1 MTGKNQRFHLLY
13 KNVVASFFIKGYAA
27 LIALML
33 VPLTIDCLGTLKN
46 GQQRSGMDKSDGHR
60 LGERL
65 TKQIGYPCGTPR
77 DGGCKKSCQLNT
89 CHADMHRDPH
99 SLLID
104 STHVKH

>member
-46 GQQRSGMDKSDGHR
+46 GVWLTISSVLVWINQMDIGLGNDYETDWLSMWHTKRWR
-60 LGERL
+60 LQEKL
-65 TKQIGYPCGTPR
+65 SAQHLPC
-77 DGGCKKSCQLNT
+77 
-89 CHADMHRDPH
+89 
-99 SLLID
+99 
-104 STHVKH
+104 

>member
-46 GQQRSGMDKSDGHR
+46 GVW
-60 LGERL
+60 L
-65 TKQIGYPCGTPR
+65 TISSAAAFWYG
-77 DGGCKKSCQLNT
+77 
-89 CHADMHRDPH
+89 
-99 SLLID
+99 
-104 STHVKH
+104 